1 MQSHHIL
8 SSPSQQDPF
17 YVVRDQVKESL
28 VSIRDIFERWK
39 RLLFSTNTATS
50 EEFDWLHTQLQNSL
64 RSVYLDLQELQKTVN
79 VVERNPV
86 KFNLS
91 QFEVDSR
98 KRFVSETM
106 NELENIKSTLQSS
119 RTLQKLEA
127 DKKQA
132 LGGGA
137 SSLAVKKSSVFE
149 DERKERAARNMERL
163 NDQYIQDEAARQ
175 ESLVEQQ
182 DGNLDELANAVIRI
196 GNMGKEIHQEL
207 NEHNRMLE
215 EVEGRFDSTRGRMQL
230 LQGRLSRLVRETG
243 RGQFCLIIGLFF
255 LFIILTMLVIG
266 L

>member
-1 MQSHHIL
+1 MRLVYWKFEIVVLSRILFGVYTWIYKSCKRRSSMSVGWHPLTVFVKALFHH
-8 SSPSQQDPF
+8 S
-17 YVVRDQVKESL
+17 
-28 VSIRDIFERWK
+28 
-39 RLLFSTNTATS
+39 
-50 EEFDWLHTQLQNSL
+50 
-64 RSVYLDLQELQKTVN
+64 

-182 DGNLDELANAVIRI
+182 DGSKLVD
-196 GNMGKEIHQEL
+196 
-207 NEHNRMLE
+207 
-215 EVEGRFDSTRGRMQL
+215 GRYFS
-230 LQGRLSRLVRETG
+230 
-243 RGQFCLIIGLFF
+243 LIAYF
-255 LFIILTMLVIG
+255 LRRFG
-266 L
+266 